1 MSDSK
6 GFRSGKKSTARLDL
20 SFIREAVYDSRQ
32 WVAVGIVQQP
42 SEGGAHYKVTA
53 SGTDITDVTV
63 EVTLMPTNEELTCRL
78 GMCTPGGPI
87 RIPAVGDEVLVLMPS
102 GSIDFMPAVIGYL
115 SGQNFPDRTST
126 DRSVWYS
133 PDRIEI
139 IAPVVYISSDGTS
152 GQPLVTKA
160 EFDAHVHPTGT
171 GPSGV
176 ATNSPIVGTTV
187 LKAE

>member
-1 MSDSK
+1 MSEDR
-6 GFRSGKKSTARLDL
+6 GFRAGKKSTTRLDL
-20 SFIREAVYDSRQ
+20 SFIREAVYDERQ

-42 SEGGAHYKVTA
+42 SEGGAHYTVVS
-53 SGTDITDVTV
+53 SGSDITDVTV
-63 EVTLMPTNEELTCRL
+63 EVTVMPTGEELTCRL
-78 GMCTPGGPI
+78 GMGTPGGPI
-87 RIPAVGDEVLVLMPS
+87 RIPAVGDEVLVMLPA
-102 GSIDFMPAVIGYL
+102 GSIDFMPSVIGYL

-139 IAPVVYISSDGTS
+139 IAPTVYISSNGTA

-171 GPSGV
+171 GPSGI
-176 ATNSPIVGTTV
+176 ATNAPIVGTTV